1 MEGLFR
7 KLCDH
12 FVDCKLISTHCAD
25 RAEESYHKF
34 ISCADIKKKCEHFD
48 ASNDRLDDFFIPLLS
63 THAELRDLVKIVL
76 TISHGNARVE
86 SGFSINE
93 DTLKDNMKERTLV
106 AYRIVYDVINQG
118 CIDNVVVSKEMIKEV
133 DSAHKRYIQYLEENR
148 VKQTAGEKRKLERR
162 MLTAELSKAKV
173 ANDILDT
180 DMQEKQYEADA
191 KIFQLEKELR
201 KK

>member
-1 MEGLFR
+1 M
-7 KLCDH
+7 
-12 FVDCKLISTHCAD
+12 DCKLISIHCAD
-25 RAEESYHKF
+25 RVEESYHKF

-63 THAELRDLVKIVL
+63 THAELRDIVKIVL

-93 DTLKDNMKERTLV
+93 DMLKDNMKERTLV
-106 AYRIVYDVINQG
+106 AYRIVYDGVINQG
-118 CIDNVVVSKEMIKEV
+118 GIDNEVVSKKMIKEV
-133 DSAHKRYIQYLEENR
+133 DSAHKRYIQHLEENR
-148 VKQTAGEKRKLERR
+148 VKHTAGKKRKLERR

-173 ANDILDT
+173 AEAILDT
-180 DMQEKQYEADA
+180 DMQKKQCEADA
-191 KIFQLEKELR
+191 KIFQLDKELR